1 MTAATMSGTIARSSY
16 VRIRA
21 LPDMAVRRNDAK
33 PVALAVK
40 PQATAAATAG
50 SIAVSRA
57 VASHTA
63 ASRQGSKPKKHEAI
77 EFRLIFMVAFA
88 VFLLASIVERALPH
102 KWTQR
107 AGTGEVSKSVF
118 EQAREAAHISV
129 AYAFMG

>member
-1 MTAATMSGTIARSSY
+1 MTAATMSGAIARSSF

-21 LPDMAVRRNDAK
+21 LPEIAVRRNEPK
-33 PVALAVK
+33 PVAFTAT
-40 PQATAAATAG
+40 PQATASATAG

-57 VASHTA
+57 VANHTA
-63 ASRQGSKPKKHEAI
+63 GTRQSSKPKKHEAI
-77 EFRLIFMVAFA
+77 EFRLIFAAAFA

-102 KWTQR
+102 KWAQR
-107 AGTGEVSKSVF
+107 AGSGEVSKSVF